1 MKPHTSLIVC
11 ATPRTGS
18 GLLCDALWNTG
29 LAGRPDEYF
38 CPSDEQEYSKVWG
51 TSIYI
56 DYLNKVI
63 EEGTTPNGIFGLKI
77 MWHHLNDFRERV
89 SKISQFTDIKTH
101 NLFTTLFPNS
111 RYVWITLRDKV
122 CQAVSLYR
130 ARKTGFYR
138 WYEEK
143 SQGYKKTL
151 NFDFQAI
158 DQIVHEIY
166 KWERGWKRYFEVL
179 GISPYTIVYER
190 DLEYHIEETV
200 KGIVAYIGV
209 KIPDDFAP
217 HTKYRKQ
224 SDELTNHFV
233 RLYRKRA
240 EKLDSQYKFSKTQL

>member
-38 CPSDEQEYSKVWG
+38 CPSDEKEYSKAWG
-51 TSIYI
+51 TSTYL
-56 DYLNKVI
+56 DYFNKVI
-63 EEGTTPNGIFGLKI
+63 KEGTTPNGIFGLKI

-89 SKISQFTDIKTH
+89 SKISHYPNIEIN
-101 NLFTTLFPNS
+101 NLFTILFPNN
-111 RYVWITLRDKV
+111 RYLWVTRRDKV

-143 SQGYKKTL
+143 SQEKKKTL
-151 NFDFQAI
+151 KFDYQAI
-158 DQIVHEIY
+158 DKLVHEIHR
-166 KWERGWKRYFEVL
+166 WERGWKRYFEVL

-190 DLEYHIEETV
+190 DLEYNIEGTV
-200 KGIVAYIGV
+200 KGIAAYIDV
-209 KIPDDFAP
+209 TIPDDFAP
-217 HTKYRKQ
+217 NSKYRKQ
-224 SDELTNHFV
+224 RDEVTEDFV

-240 EKLDSQYKFSKTQL
+240 EKLNSQYKLLKPLL